1 MAVLTEALTIDI
13 STLHLTEAQFYAL
26 CRSNEAL
33 RFELTAQG
41 ELIVMSP
48 VGGESG
54 NREAGL
60 NAQVWIWNE
69 QTQLGQVFSS
79 STIFQLP
86 SDAKRSPDVAWV
98 AQARWLSLTP
108 EQREK
113 FPPIAPDFV
122 IELRSKTDDL
132 ATLQAKMREYLDNGV
147 RLGWLLNPQDQQV
160 EIYQAGSAA
169 KTLGLPAQL
178 SGEDVLP
185 GFVLNLSQF

>member
-60 NAQVWIWNE
+60 NAKVWNWNE

-86 SDAKRSPDVAWV
+86 SGAKRSPDVA
-98 AQARWLSLTP
+98 
-108 EQREK
+108 
-113 FPPIAPDFV
+113 
-122 IELRSKTDDL
+122 
-132 ATLQAKMREYLDNGV
+132 
-147 RLGWLLNPQDQQV
+147 
-160 EIYQAGSAA
+160 
-169 KTLGLPAQL
+169 
-178 SGEDVLP
+178 
-185 GFVLNLSQF
+185 

>member
-1 MAVLTEALTIDI
+1 MAVLTEALTIDV

-33 RFELTAQG
+33 RFELTVQG

-60 NAQVWIWNE
+60 NAKVWNWNE

-86 SDAKRSPDVAWV
+86 SGAKRSPDVAWV
-98 AQARWLSLTP
+98 AQSRWLSLAP
-108 EQREK
+108 EQRKK

-122 IELRSKTDDL
+122 IELRSETDDL

-160 EIYQAGSAA
+160 EIYQAGSET
-169 KTLGLPAQL
+169 KVLRLPAQL

-185 GFVLNLSQF
+185 GFVLNLSEF